1 MQRHVLAGITMLAT
15 LATVVPQSVDA
26 QGRRWGEGYFPNL
39 PVVTHEGKTLHFYDD
54 LLKGKIVVINFIYTS
69 CQDIC
74 PVATARLAQVEDKLG
89 EKVGRDIFFISM
101 TVDPEHDTP
110 ERLNAYAKA
119 FSAGPGWTFVTGKPE
134 DIRAINYKLGERST
148 SLSEHRN
155 EIVLGN
161 EPTGQWQRDNVFNDL
176 DRVAITIQ
184 AMDPK
189 SVDQVRAAVPNS
201 PSPASNGGLHMSAR
215 PGEALYTKLCA
226 PCHTIGVG
234 DRVGPD
240 LRGVTQRRDR
250 AWLSNFIRNPVRML
264 AQKDPVAVAL
274 AAQFPA
280 VHMPALGIAE
290 GDAAD
295 LIAYL
300 DAQTARLDDA
310 AQTPSTPAHDHSQH
324 HH

>member
-1 MQRHVLAGITMLAT
+1 MQRRVLAGITMLAA
-15 LATVVPQSVDA
+15 LATAVPHAAEA

-39 PVVTHEGKTLHFYDD
+39 PVVTQEGKTLHFYDD

-74 PVATARLAQVEDKLG
+74 PIATARLAQVEEKLG
-89 EKVGRDIFFISM
+89 EQMGHDVFFISM
-101 TVDPEHDTP
+101 TVDPERDTP
-110 ERLNAYAKA
+110 QRLNEYAKA
-119 FSAGPGWTFVTGKPE
+119 FSTGPGWTFVTGKPV
-134 DIRAINYKLGERST
+134 DVRAINYKLGERST
-148 SLSEHRN
+148 NLSEHRN

-161 EPTGQWQRDNVFNDL
+161 DATGQWQRDNVFSDL
-176 DRVAITIQ
+176 DRLVITIKGLN
-184 AMDPK
+184 PK
-189 SVDQVRAAVPNS
+189 YSDEVRTVRN
-201 PSPASNGGLHMSAR
+201 SPASNTGLHMSTQ
-215 PGEALYTKLCA
+215 PGEALFTKMCA

-310 AQTPSTPAHDHSQH
+310 AQTPSAPAHDHSQH